1 MKQLSD
7 IIGMADITS
16 NNQACITSGFAG
28 LSESE
33 LNAELYKILV
43 TNNAL
48 FTIEYLGNRLDK
60 ILSPLYE
67 RLLDYYEDIEDT
79 NSDLCNIIKSKFLF
93 NWNKLADSLFA
104 DYNPIN
110 NYDMTE
116 DKTIKRKTDM
126 KVSTSSNTD
135 SESSE
140 SNNSTVSNTGSV
152 SSNDNETQK
161 YAGFNSDS
169 PQVATETNR
178 NGSQSET
185 RSGTQSETKSG
196 SGYESHSGS
205 NETTGALTD
214 NVEEESLNRSGNIG
228 VTTSQQMI
236 QSEIELRKHN
246 LIDIIFNDMDSILFL
261 DYYS

>member
-1 MKQLSD
+1 MKKLSD
-7 IIGMADITS
+7 FLDMANITS
-16 NNQACITSGFAG
+16 NDHACITSGFAG
-28 LSESE
+28 LSEE
-33 LNAELYKILV
+33 DLNAELYTILV
-43 TNNAL
+43 TNNNL
-48 FTIEYLGNRLDK
+48 LSIEYLCNRLDK

-79 NSDLCNIIKSKFLF
+79 NSDLCDIITNKFLF
-93 NWNKLADSLFA
+93 NWNKLANSLFA

-126 KVSTSSNTD
+126 KVSISSD
-135 SESSE
+135 SSSESSE
-140 SNNSTVSNTGSV
+140 SGSS
-152 SSNDNETQK
+152 SSNDKETQK

-169 PQVATETNR
+169 PQVATETNKD
-178 NGSQSET
+178 GSQSEH
-185 RSGTQSETKSG
+185 KSNNN
-196 SGYESHSGS
+196 YESHSGT

-236 QSEIELRKHN
+236 ESEIQLRRNN
-246 LIDIIFNDMDSILFL
+246 LINIIFNDMDSILFL